1 MCEKTAN
8 RTQAQQHVMHQLEP
22 SEKPDLSKTAISGK
36 HFWIILPRVFQNF
49 GPESS
54 QGWAPERERER
65 GRKRIGR
72 GTEGERRR
80 EQGGKGGGAR
90 GNTSRGTAPQYGK
103 KRQAPRTAYPRK
115 TPAITFTLTSPKVV
129 LLTTL
134 AARWAGDCCKND
146 MFYNTI
152 ARP

>member
-1 MCEKTAN
+1 MCEKAAN

-36 HFWIILPRVFQNF
+36 HFWITLSRVVQNF

-80 EQGGKGGGAR
+80 EQGVKGGGAR

-103 KRQAPRTAYPRK
+103 KRQAPRTAHPRSA
-115 TPAITFTLTSPKVV
+115 PMITFTFTNPKVI
-129 LLTTL
+129 LFTTFS
-134 AARWAGDCCKND
+134 AHSTGDCC
-146 MFYNTI
+146 
-152 ARP
+152 